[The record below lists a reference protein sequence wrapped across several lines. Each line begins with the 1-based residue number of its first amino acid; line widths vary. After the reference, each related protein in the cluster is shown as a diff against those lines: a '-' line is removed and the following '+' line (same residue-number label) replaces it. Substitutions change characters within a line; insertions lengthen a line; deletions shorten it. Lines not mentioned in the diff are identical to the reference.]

1 MKILLISDLNSIHTK
16 KWVKSLAAEGIIVA
30 VFGLT
35 PAQDD
40 FYEKLENVEIGSAQI
55 AVSNQRSFVSKLS
68 YLKQIRR
75 LKRFYRSFKPD
86 IVHAH
91 YASSY
96 GLLGSFLNH
105 KPYLISMWGTEI
117 FEFPKTSWVNRFIL
131 KRNFRKAD
139 YLFSTSHAM
148 ADEAHLYTQ
157 KTIEVV
163 PFGVDLALFKPLSK
177 PENGEIVIG
186 IVKTLELNYGIN
198 FLIDA
203 FRLLVNQL
211 PDQQLKLII
220 AGSGS
225 QETNLKKQVN
235 ELNLETFVEFTGYIQ
250 NDKVV
255 ACFNRFDIAVVASLE
270 ESFGVS
276 AVEASACEKPVVAT
290 RVGGLVEVVLDHET
304 GLLVDPAN
312 PSDLAEKLK
321 LLVENPLLRKEMG
334 QKGREHVLKNYDW
347 NSNVSLM
354 IHHYKRIF
362 EINN

>member
-16 KWVKSLAAEGIIVA
+16 KWVKSLAAEGVVIA

-40 FYEKLENVEIGSAQI
+40 FYANLDRVKIGSAQI
-55 AVSNQRSFVSKLS
+55 YNSKRGSLISKLS
-68 YLKQIRR
+68 YLKQIGR
-75 LKRFYRSFKPD
+75 LKRFYHSFQPD

-96 GLLGSFLNH
+96 GLLGSFLKH

-131 KRNFRKAD
+131 KRNLRKAD

-163 PFGVDLALFKPLSK
+163 PFGVDLSLFKPNSK
-177 PENGEIVIG
+177 ATSDEIVIG
-186 IVKTLELNYGIN
+186 IVKTLELNYGIH

-203 FRLLVNQL
+203 FQLLVNQL
-211 PDQQLKLII
+211 PNQQLKLII

-225 QETNLKKQVN
+225 QELNLKKQVSD
-235 ELNLETFVEFTGYIQ
+235 LGLTPFVEFTGYIA
-250 NDKVV
+250 NDNI
-255 ACFNRFDIAVVASLE
+255 ASCFNRFDIAVIASLE

-276 AVEASACEKPVVAT
+276 AVEAAACEKPVVAT
-290 RVGGLVEVVLDHET
+290 CVGGLIEVVVDKVT
-304 GLLVDPAN
+304 GLLCEPAN
-312 PSDLAEKLK
+312 SIDLAEKLI
-321 LLVENPLLRKEMG
+321 LLIENPMLRDELGKN
-334 QKGREHVLKNYDW
+334 GRMHVLKNYDW
-347 NSNVSLM
+347 NQNVALM
-354 IHHYKRIF
+354 ISYYKSICSS
-362 EINN
+362 NA